1 MLHAASR
8 YHKYQSMN
16 LRQDVGQ
23 LLFVGL
29 AGTELSATERAW
41 LRLIRPSGTV
51 LFRRNIEEAAQTH
64 ALLDSVAN
72 LVGEGPLFHALD
84 LEGGLVDRLRDL
96 IAPMPA
102 PAAVAAAGNRRL
114 ARRHGYL
121 IGSELRLLG
130 FNVAFAPVLDLR
142 TAASAEVMRTRVAS
156 DDPKSVIAYAEAF
169 LTGLSKAGAL
179 GCGKHFPGLGGGA
192 LDSHHATPSI
202 DRTWK
207 QLWEEDLLPFR
218 KLHRALPFIMVSHA
232 SYPQAYSKPDT
243 KPLPASISPF
253 WIDRT
258 LKHKLAFRGLIIS
271 DDMEMGGILHHA
283 PMEEAAVAA
292 IAAGAHLIEI
302 CKDPALVLIAY
313 EAILSEAERSRSF
326 RSIVETSAAT
336 VRSHRHKLLRHAG
349 TVPPPT
355 ADDVAAMRKSVL
367 VFADEV
373 ATKTQ
378 QAIA

>member
-1 MLHAASR
+1 MSKAASSIASAISSR
-8 YHKYQSMN
+8 PCPP
-16 LRQDVGQ
+16 LP
-23 LLFVGL
+23 
-29 AGTELSATERAW
+29 LSP
-41 LRLIRPSGTV
+41 RPTNKR
-51 LFRRNIEEAAQTH
+51 LFRQ
-64 ALLDSVAN
+64 
-72 LVGEGPLFHALD
+72 
-84 LEGGLVDRLRDL
+84 
-96 IAPMPA
+96 
-102 PAAVAAAGNRRL
+102 
-114 ARRHGYL
+114 HGYL

-142 TAASAEVMRTRVAS
+142 TALSSDVMRTRVVS
-156 DDPKSVIAYAEAF
+156 EDPKAVIAYAEAF

-192 LDSHHATPSI
+192 LDSHHATPAI

-232 SYPQAYSKPDT
+232 TYPQAYSKPDT

-253 WIDRT
+253 WIERT
-258 LKHKLAFRGLIIS
+258 LKHKLAFRGLVIS

-302 CKDPALVLIAY
+302 CKDPALVLTAY

-326 RSIVETSAAT
+326 RTIVEESAAT
-336 VRSHRHKLLRHAG
+336 VRAHRHKLLRHAAP
-349 TVPPPT
+349 VCVRPIPPLSPPCAPPCSPSRT
-355 ADDVAAMRKSVL
+355 RSLRKPSRHSR
-367 VFADEV
+367 EP
-373 ATKTQ
+373 
-378 QAIA
+378 

>member
-1 MLHAASR
+1 MS
-8 YHKYQSMN
+8 
-16 LRQDVGQ
+16 LRHDVGQ
-23 LLFVGL
+23 LFFVGL
-29 AGTELSATERAW
+29 AGTELGATERAW

-51 LFRRNIEEAAQTH
+51 LFRRNIEEAAQVH
-64 ALLDSVAN
+64 ALVDSVADV
-72 LVGEGPLFHALD
+72 VGEGPLFHAVD
-84 LEGGLVDRLRDL
+84 VEGGLVDRLRDL

-102 PAAVAAAGNRRL
+102 PSVVAATKSKKHFRQ
-114 ARRHGYL
+114 HGYL

-142 TAASAEVMRTRVAS
+142 TPASADVMRTRVVS
-156 DDPKSVIAYAEAF
+156 DKPKDVIAYAEAF
-169 LTGLSKAGAL
+169 LTGLNKAGAL

-192 LDSHHATPSI
+192 LDSHYATPAI

-232 SYPQAYSKPDT
+232 TYPQAWSKPDT

-253 WIDRT
+253 WIGRA

-283 PMEEAAVAA
+283 PIEEAAVAA
-292 IAAGAHLIEI
+292 IAAGTHLIEI

-313 EAILSEAERSRSF
+313 EAILSEAERSRTF
-326 RSIVETSAAT
+326 RNIVEESAAT
-336 VRSHRHKLLRHAG
+336 VRAHRHKLLRHAAPFG
-349 TVPPPT
+349 PPDP
-355 ADDVAAMRKSVL
+355 AAVNAMRKSIL
-367 VFADEV
+367 AFADEV
-373 ATKTQ
+373 AAKTP
-378 QAIA
+378 QASE